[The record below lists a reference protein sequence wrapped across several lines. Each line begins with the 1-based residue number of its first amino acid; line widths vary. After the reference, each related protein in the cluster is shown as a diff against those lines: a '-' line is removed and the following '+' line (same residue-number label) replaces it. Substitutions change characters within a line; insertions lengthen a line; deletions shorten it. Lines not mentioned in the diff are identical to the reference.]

1 MALIDDL
8 KSLRSQAEAE
18 LAQVK
23 DAAALEAWRSKY
35 LGKRGLLKDYSARI
49 GALPAEEKAAVGRL
63 FSETRAALEATGA
76 DREKSLSAG
85 PQVEKDH
92 YDLSVPG
99 ELPVVGRRHPIYS
112 TLREIER
119 CFSRLGF
126 TVETGP
132 EIETAHYNF
141 HALNIPP
148 NHPAQEPFDTFYLE
162 GKEKLLRSHTS
173 PVQVHVMERQKPPI
187 RVLVPGKVF
196 RPDAADARHYPIFH
210 QVEGLAIDTDI
221 TFADLK
227 GILSLFAKDF
237 FQRDVKMRFRPSYFP
252 FTEPSAEVD
261 CSCIMC
267 DGKGCQVCGQSGWLE
282 ILGSGMVHPK
292 VLANVGIDP
301 ERWQGFAFGMGVE
314 RLCMLKHRIPDIR
327 LFHQNHFRFLGQFG

>member
-1 MALIDDL
+1 MGLIDDL
-8 KSLRSQAEAE
+8 AALRAQAEAE
-18 LAQVK
+18 LADVR

-35 LGKRGLLKDYSARI
+35 TGKRGALKEYSARI
-49 GALPAEEKAAVGRL
+49 GALPPAEKAGAGRA
-63 FSETRAALEATGA
+63 FSEAQKGLEAAAATKELTLA
-76 DREKSLSAG
+76 ASPTAAHD
-85 PQVEKDH
+85 D

-99 ELPVVGRRHPIYS
+99 EQPVVGRRHPIYA

-126 TVETGP
+126 SIALGP
-132 EIETAHYNF
+132 EIETAQYNF

-210 QVEGLAIDTDI
+210 QVEGLCVDTDV

-227 GILSLFAKDF
+227 GILSVFAKDF
-237 FQRDVKMRFRPSYFP
+237 FQRDVSMRFRPSYFP

-267 DGKGCQVCGQSGWLE
+267 DGKGCAVCGQSGWLE
-282 ILGSGMVHPK
+282 ILGCGMVHPK
-292 VLANVGIDP
+292 VLNNVGIDP

-314 RLCMLKHRIPDIR
+314 RLCMLRHRIPDIR